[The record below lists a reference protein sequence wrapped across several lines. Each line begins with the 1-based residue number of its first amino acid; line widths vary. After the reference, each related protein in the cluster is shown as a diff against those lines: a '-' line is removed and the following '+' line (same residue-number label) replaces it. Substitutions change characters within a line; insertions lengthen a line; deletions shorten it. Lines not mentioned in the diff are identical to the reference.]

1 MPSLTHVCMFS
12 EHGWR
17 EITAQKAGE
26 IYPDTVSAVSGIFMC
41 NLCHQYVYFSNPP
54 KKERYFGH
62 TKEADKS
69 CPERTFS
76 FRTDIDSRSEKHD
89 LPIRLKLLPSDF
101 ELELGLLGV
110 PASDL
115 QKLQDHKIQITPIGR
130 NADPLSYALKERL
143 SENEISYVLI
153 GTIPYPEYQI
163 QLDCRS
169 IRAFSC
175 WPERIRGIESPG
187 ALFDAVTRKKLPYDA
202 DVQLGKNYYLLQSGM
217 LNGGCSSVRLK
228 QIRSRSV
235 PGNCWRLYEVS
246 AIALDVDA
254 AKFFLQFHCRL
265 TDQAVSIQPIW
276 PIYTKSPYVI
286 HHNAREMIFHVKGDV
301 HTKSYPYARQRPPQ
315 PLDGG
320 GVLEY
325 IQCSARQQLISS
337 GHDYLLNARDFWRR
351 LKYTYLWKEPLEHTT
366 EEPTVVVTD
375 ITGQPLLS
383 GEVDKLPSKSAIRIS
398 APYDGTTVIKFRG
411 EIIERRPLKAE
422 VPIEIDSLQFGYAI
436 EVFQGLDLVWCV
448 QYQRKSAQSDLEE
461 DQIMRR
467 LKNASGPSVVVPH
480 AWGSAAEHLGKYP
493 QIKQW
498 LYQRIRKG
506 SMPLQAYREFSHFI
520 ENL

>member
-41 NLCHQYVYFSNPP
+41 NLCHQYVYFSNPQ

-286 HHNAREMIFHVKGDV
+286 HHNAREMIFYVKGDV
-301 HTKSYPYARQRPPQ
+301 HTKSYPYARQR
-315 PLDGG
+315 D
-320 GVLEY
+320 
-325 IQCSARQQLISS
+325 
-337 GHDYLLNARDFWRR
+337 
-351 LKYTYLWKEPLEHTT
+351 
-366 EEPTVVVTD
+366 
-375 ITGQPLLS
+375 
-383 GEVDKLPSKSAIRIS
+383 
-398 APYDGTTVIKFRG
+398 
-411 EIIERRPLKAE
+411 
-422 VPIEIDSLQFGYAI
+422 
-436 EVFQGLDLVWCV
+436 
-448 QYQRKSAQSDLEE
+448 RKS
-461 DQIMRR
+461 
-467 LKNASGPSVVVPH
+467 VV
-480 AWGSAAEHLGKYP
+480 
-493 QIKQW
+493 
-498 LYQRIRKG
+498 
-506 SMPLQAYREFSHFI
+506 
-520 ENL
+520 

>member
-41 NLCHQYVYFSNPP
+41 NLCHQYVYFSNPQ

-115 QKLQDHKIQITPIGR
+115 QELQDHKIQITPIGR

-301 HTKSYPYARQRPPQ
+301 HTKSSPYARQRPPQ

-325 IQCSARQQLISS
+325 IQCSVRQQLISS

>member
-41 NLCHQYVYFSNPP
+41 NLCHQYVYFSNP
-54 KKERYFGH
+54 KEKERYFGH

-115 QKLQDHKIQITPIGR
+115 QELQDHKIQITPIGR

-143 SENEISYVLI
+143 SENEISYVSI

-175 WPERIRGIESPG
+175 WPERIRGIELPG
-187 ALFDAVTRKKLPYDA
+187 ALFDAVTRKKFPYDA
-202 DVQLGKNYYLLQSGM
+202 DVQLGKNYYLLQSGT

-265 TDQAVSIQPIW
+265 D
-276 PIYTKSPYVI
+276 
-286 HHNAREMIFHVKGDV
+286 
-301 HTKSYPYARQRPPQ
+301 
-315 PLDGG
+315 
-320 GVLEY
+320 
-325 IQCSARQQLISS
+325 
-337 GHDYLLNARDFWRR
+337 
-351 LKYTYLWKEPLEHTT
+351 
-366 EEPTVVVTD
+366 
-375 ITGQPLLS
+375 
-383 GEVDKLPSKSAIRIS
+383 
-398 APYDGTTVIKFRG
+398 
-411 EIIERRPLKAE
+411 
-422 VPIEIDSLQFGYAI
+422 
-436 EVFQGLDLVWCV
+436 
-448 QYQRKSAQSDLEE
+448 
-461 DQIMRR
+461 
-467 LKNASGPSVVVPH
+467 SVVN
-480 AWGSAAEHLGKYP
+480 K
-493 QIKQW
+493 
-498 LYQRIRKG
+498 
-506 SMPLQAYREFSHFI
+506 
-520 ENL
+520 